1 MSTRRT
7 FILTGGALLALAAAP
22 AAFAQAKP
30 LITVYK
36 SPSCGCCGNWEKH
49 MAANGFRLETHP
61 LGDVTPTKRKLGVPQ
76 DLWSCHTAMVDGYVL
91 EGHVPAGDVKR
102 LLRER
107 PKATGVAVPG
117 MPASAPGMDQRPARP
132 YTTLAF
138 DSASSWTFERH

>member
-1 MSTRRT
+1 MSSRRT
-7 FILTGGALLALAAAP
+7 FILTGGALLALAVAP

-30 LITVYK
+30 VVTVYK
-36 SPSCGCCGNWEKH
+36 SPSCGCCGKWEKH
-49 MAANGFRLETHP
+49 MTVNGFRLETHP
-61 LGDVTPTKRKLGVPQ
+61 LSDVTPTKRKLGVPQ

-102 LLRER
+102 LLQER
-107 PKATGVAVPG
+107 PKAIGVAVPG

-138 DSASSWTFERH
+138 DSSGSWTFERH